1 MIESHNQI
9 LILILILELSI
20 FIQNINYQTNKAKYN
35 RSIKFNQ
42 LSIIFYL
49 QIPKYF
55 KNFYQT
61 FILI

>member
-9 LILILILELSI
+9 IILILELSI

-42 LSIIFYL
+42 LNINFYL

-55 KNFYQT
+55 ENFYQT
-61 FILI
+61 LILI